1 MATEISLWGS
11 PSGLFANQ
19 DGANLETA
27 VIAVTSATSTDFD
40 NEDGSEILFNLCNHF
55 HNVVQSGD
63 ATNVRSTTGST
74 LTGSTLVKSYTF
86 TFDLDFSD
94 VSDLNVQAE

>member
-1 MATEISLWGS
+1 MATELSLYGA
-11 PSGLFANQ
+11 SGLFPSKTGLTGLQ
-19 DGANLETA
+19 VA
-27 VIAVTSATSTDFD
+27 VVDSTSATNDDFTA
-40 NEDGSEILFNLCNHF
+40 EDGSEILFNLCNHF

-94 VSDLNVQAE
+94 VSDLNVEAE